1 MGRPVS
7 DNLIKSGPQKLINNV
22 IKISKL
28 TDAFVLNKHISEN
41 YYFINFDE
49 NNFLT
54 IEKILQDKNS
64 KVIVGPLYNQKDL
77 KILAKLSLQ
86 YNNLKIVVASSSAK
100 EDLEQITGLSVSNQV
115 SILPVGVYSE
125 SEIFNFQNQR
135 KLIDNY
141 QFDCLIYFKNRELKS
156 LNEIINF
163 FSDIDL
169 KTNVGDFRLFS
180 RRAIDKILKVGD
192 YEPYLRGVS
201 VWVGYKQVIIPYER
215 QARFSGSTHFSLL
228 KFNSFLRGPLNEFL
242 KWLTSFSN
250 GPLYFIFFNGLI
262 ISFLSIIF
270 IIYGFIIKFFNLSM
284 TGVPGIIILISFFFG
299 ILFLNMGIFGLY
311 LAKIFD
317 QTKNRPRYIIDNI
330 IKKKNSK

>member
-1 MGRPVS
+1 MIKVNIFFDTDYFLSSRKLFSKNVYMSSLFNSIYRTIYNMGRPVS

-54 IEKILQDKNS
+54 IEKILQNKNS

-156 LNEIINF
+156 LNEIISF
-163 FSDIDL
+163 L
-169 KTNVGDFRLFS
+169 KNKNIRYKVLTYGDYKNKQLVKYALKSKFGLILGSTESQGIAINELMATNLPLFV
-180 RRAIDKILKVGD
+180 IDKNINNYENIKLYGTTVPYWSSECGEKILDLNDFKMNFQRFLKN
-192 YEPYLRGVS
+192 YES
-201 VWVGYKQVIIPYER
+201 NTYKPNNLINEKLS
-215 QARFSGSTHFSLL
+215 FE
-228 KFNSFLRGPLNEFL
+228 KFIENIQLEFL
-242 KWLTSFSN
+242 KF
-250 GPLYFIFFNGLI
+250 
-262 ISFLSIIF
+262 
-270 IIYGFIIKFFNLSM
+270 
-284 TGVPGIIILISFFFG
+284 
-299 ILFLNMGIFGLY
+299 
-311 LAKIFD
+311 
-317 QTKNRPRYIIDNI
+317 
-330 IKKKNSK
+330 

>member
-1 MGRPVS
+1 
-7 DNLIKSGPQKLINNV
+7 
-22 IKISKL
+22 
-28 TDAFVLNKHISEN
+28 LNKHISEN

-163 FSDIDL
+163 L
-169 KTNVGDFRLFS
+169 KNKNIRYKVLTYGDYKNKQLVKYALKSKFGLILGSTESQGIAINELMATNLPLFV
-180 RRAIDKILKVGD
+180 IDKNINNYENIKLYGTTVPYWSSECGEKILDLNDFKMNFQRFLKN
-192 YEPYLRGVS
+192 YES
-201 VWVGYKQVIIPYER
+201 NTYKPNNLINEKLS
-215 QARFSGSTHFSLL
+215 FE
-228 KFNSFLRGPLNEFL
+228 KFIENIQLEFL
-242 KWLTSFSN
+242 KF
-250 GPLYFIFFNGLI
+250 
-262 ISFLSIIF
+262 
-270 IIYGFIIKFFNLSM
+270 
-284 TGVPGIIILISFFFG
+284 
-299 ILFLNMGIFGLY
+299 
-311 LAKIFD
+311 
-317 QTKNRPRYIIDNI
+317 
-330 IKKKNSK
+330 

>member
-1 MGRPVS
+1 MIKVNIFFDTNYFLSSRKLFSKNVYMSSLFNSIYRTIYNMGRPVS

-125 SEIFNFQNQR
+125 SEIFYFQNQR

-156 LNEIINF
+156 LNEIISF
-163 FSDIDL
+163 L
-169 KTNVGDFRLFS
+169 KNKNIRYKVLKYGDYKNKQLVKYALKSKFGLILGSTESQGIAINELMATNLPLFV
-180 RRAIDKILKVGD
+180 IDKNINNYENIKLYGTTVPYWSSECGEKILDLNDFKMNFQRFLKN
-192 YEPYLRGVS
+192 YES
-201 VWVGYKQVIIPYER
+201 NTYKPNNLINEKLS
-215 QARFSGSTHFSLL
+215 FE
-228 KFNSFLRGPLNEFL
+228 KFIENIQLEFL
-242 KWLTSFSN
+242 KF
-250 GPLYFIFFNGLI
+250 
-262 ISFLSIIF
+262 
-270 IIYGFIIKFFNLSM
+270 
-284 TGVPGIIILISFFFG
+284 
-299 ILFLNMGIFGLY
+299 
-311 LAKIFD
+311 
-317 QTKNRPRYIIDNI
+317 
-330 IKKKNSK
+330 

>member
-1 MGRPVS
+1 MIKVNIFFDTNYFLSSRKLFSKNVYMSSLFNSIYRTIYNMGRPVS

-156 LNEIINF
+156 LNEIISF
-163 FSDIDL
+163 L
-169 KTNVGDFRLFS
+169 KNKNIRYKVLKYGDYKNKQLVKYALKSKFGLILGSTESQGIAINELMATNLPLFV
-180 RRAIDKILKVGD
+180 IDKNINNYENIKLYGTTVPYWSSECGEKILDLNDFKMNFQRFLKN
-192 YEPYLRGVS
+192 YES
-201 VWVGYKQVIIPYER
+201 NTYKPNNLINEKLS
-215 QARFSGSTHFSLL
+215 FE
-228 KFNSFLRGPLNEFL
+228 KFIENIQLEFL
-242 KWLTSFSN
+242 KF
-250 GPLYFIFFNGLI
+250 
-262 ISFLSIIF
+262 
-270 IIYGFIIKFFNLSM
+270 
-284 TGVPGIIILISFFFG
+284 
-299 ILFLNMGIFGLY
+299 
-311 LAKIFD
+311 
-317 QTKNRPRYIIDNI
+317 
-330 IKKKNSK
+330 

>member
-1 MGRPVS
+1 MIKVNIFFDTDYFLSSRKLFSKNVYMSSLFNSIYRTIYNMGKPIS
-7 DNLIKSGPQKLINNV
+7 DNFIKSGPQKLINNV

-156 LNEIINF
+156 LNEIISF
-163 FSDIDL
+163 L
-169 KTNVGDFRLFS
+169 KNKNIRYKVLTYGDYKNKQLVKYALKSKFGLILGSTESQGIAINELMATNLPLFV
-180 RRAIDKILKVGD
+180 IDKNINNYENIKLHGTTVPYWSSECGEKILDLNDFKMNFQRFLKN
-192 YEPYLRGVS
+192 YES
-201 VWVGYKQVIIPYER
+201 NTYKPNNLINEKLS
-215 QARFSGSTHFSLL
+215 FE
-228 KFNSFLRGPLNEFL
+228 KFIENIQLEFL
-242 KWLTSFSN
+242 KF
-250 GPLYFIFFNGLI
+250 
-262 ISFLSIIF
+262 
-270 IIYGFIIKFFNLSM
+270 
-284 TGVPGIIILISFFFG
+284 
-299 ILFLNMGIFGLY
+299 
-311 LAKIFD
+311 
-317 QTKNRPRYIIDNI
+317 
-330 IKKKNSK
+330 

>member
-1 MGRPVS
+1 MIKVNIFFDTDYFLSSRKLFSKNVYMSSLFNSIYRTIYNMGRPVS

-156 LNEIINF
+156 LNEIISF
-163 FSDIDL
+163 L
-169 KTNVGDFRLFS
+169 KNKNIRYKVLKYGDYKNKQLVKYALKSKFGLILGSTESQGIAINELMATNLPLFV
-180 RRAIDKILKVGD
+180 IDKNINNYENIKLYGTTVPYWSSECGEKILDLNDFKMNFQRFLKN
-192 YEPYLRGVS
+192 YES
-201 VWVGYKQVIIPYER
+201 NTYKPNNLINEKLS
-215 QARFSGSTHFSLL
+215 FE
-228 KFNSFLRGPLNEFL
+228 KFIENIQLEFL
-242 KWLTSFSN
+242 KF
-250 GPLYFIFFNGLI
+250 
-262 ISFLSIIF
+262 
-270 IIYGFIIKFFNLSM
+270 
-284 TGVPGIIILISFFFG
+284 
-299 ILFLNMGIFGLY
+299 
-311 LAKIFD
+311 
-317 QTKNRPRYIIDNI
+317 
-330 IKKKNSK
+330 

>member
-1 MGRPVS
+1 MIKVNIFFDTDYFLSSRKLFSKNVYMSSLFNSIYRTIYNMGRPVS

-156 LNEIINF
+156 LNEIISFLKNKNIRYKVLTYGDYKNKQLVKYALKSKF
-163 FSDIDL
+163 GLILGSTESQGIAINELMATNLPLFVIDKNINNYENLKLYGTTVPYWSSECGEKILDLNDL
-169 KTNVGDFRLFS
+169 KINF
-180 RRAIDKILKVGD
+180 
-192 YEPYLRGVS
+192 
-201 VWVGYKQVIIPYER
+201 Q
-215 QARFSGSTHFSLL
+215 
-228 KFNSFLRGPLNEFL
+228 SFLKNCDLNTY
-242 KWLTSFSN
+242 KPN
-250 GPLYFIFFNGLI
+250 NLI
-262 ISFLSIIF
+262 IEKLSFEKF
-270 IIYGFIIKFFNLSM
+270 IQNIQYEFIKF
-284 TGVPGIIILISFFFG
+284 
-299 ILFLNMGIFGLY
+299 
-311 LAKIFD
+311 
-317 QTKNRPRYIIDNI
+317 
-330 IKKKNSK
+330 

>member
-156 LNEIINF
+156 LNEIISF
-163 FSDIDL
+163 L
-169 KTNVGDFRLFS
+169 KNKNIRYKVLKYGDYKNKQLVKYALKSKFGLILGSTESQGIAINELMATNLPLFV
-180 RRAIDKILKVGD
+180 IDKNINNYENIKLYGTTVPYWSSECGEKILDLNDFKMNFQRFLKN
-192 YEPYLRGVS
+192 YES
-201 VWVGYKQVIIPYER
+201 NTYKPNNLINEKLS
-215 QARFSGSTHFSLL
+215 FE
-228 KFNSFLRGPLNEFL
+228 KFIENIQLEFL
-242 KWLTSFSN
+242 KF
-250 GPLYFIFFNGLI
+250 
-262 ISFLSIIF
+262 
-270 IIYGFIIKFFNLSM
+270 
-284 TGVPGIIILISFFFG
+284 
-299 ILFLNMGIFGLY
+299 
-311 LAKIFD
+311 
-317 QTKNRPRYIIDNI
+317 
-330 IKKKNSK
+330 

>member
-1 MGRPVS
+1 MIKVNIFFDTDYFLSSRKLFSKNVYMSSLFNSIYRTIYNMGRPVS

-156 LNEIINF
+156 LNEIISFLKNKNIRYKVLTYGDYKNKQLVKYALKSKF
-163 FSDIDL
+163 GLILGSTESQGIAINELMATNLPLFVIDKNINNYENIKLHGTTVPYWSSECGEKILDLNDL
-169 KTNVGDFRLFS
+169 KMNFQRF
-180 RRAIDKILKVGD
+180 LKN
-192 YEPYLRGVS
+192 YES
-201 VWVGYKQVIIPYER
+201 NTYKPNNLINEKLS
-215 QARFSGSTHFSLL
+215 FE
-228 KFNSFLRGPLNEFL
+228 KFIENIQLEFL
-242 KWLTSFSN
+242 KF
-250 GPLYFIFFNGLI
+250 
-262 ISFLSIIF
+262 
-270 IIYGFIIKFFNLSM
+270 
-284 TGVPGIIILISFFFG
+284 
-299 ILFLNMGIFGLY
+299 
-311 LAKIFD
+311 
-317 QTKNRPRYIIDNI
+317 
-330 IKKKNSK
+330 

>member
-1 MGRPVS
+1 MIKVNIFFDTDYFLSSRKLFSKNVYMSSLFNSIYRTIYNMGRPVS

-156 LNEIINF
+156 LNEIISF
-163 FSDIDL
+163 L
-169 KTNVGDFRLFS
+169 KNKNIRYKVLTYGDYKNKQLVKYALKSKFGLILGSTESQGIAINELMATNLPLFV
-180 RRAIDKILKVGD
+180 IDKNINNYENIKLYGTTVPYWSSECGEKILDLNDFKMNFQRFLKN
-192 YEPYLRGVS
+192 YES
-201 VWVGYKQVIIPYER
+201 NTYKPNNLINEKLS
-215 QARFSGSTHFSLL
+215 FE
-228 KFNSFLRGPLNEFL
+228 KFIENIQLEFL
-242 KWLTSFSN
+242 KF
-250 GPLYFIFFNGLI
+250 
-262 ISFLSIIF
+262 
-270 IIYGFIIKFFNLSM
+270 
-284 TGVPGIIILISFFFG
+284 
-299 ILFLNMGIFGLY
+299 
-311 LAKIFD
+311 
-317 QTKNRPRYIIDNI
+317 
-330 IKKKNSK
+330 

>member
-1 MGRPVS
+1 MIKVNIFFDTNYFLSSRKLFSKNVYMSSLFNSIYRTIYNMGRPVS

-156 LNEIINF
+156 LNEIISF
-163 FSDIDL
+163 L
-169 KTNVGDFRLFS
+169 KNKNIRYKVLTYGDYKNKQLVKYALKSKFGLILGSTESQGIAINELMATNLPLFV
-180 RRAIDKILKVGD
+180 IDKNINNYENIKLHGTTVPYWSSECGEKILDLNDFKMNFQRFLKN
-192 YEPYLRGVS
+192 YES
-201 VWVGYKQVIIPYER
+201 NTYKPNNLINEKLS
-215 QARFSGSTHFSLL
+215 FE
-228 KFNSFLRGPLNEFL
+228 KFIENIQLEFL
-242 KWLTSFSN
+242 KF
-250 GPLYFIFFNGLI
+250 
-262 ISFLSIIF
+262 
-270 IIYGFIIKFFNLSM
+270 
-284 TGVPGIIILISFFFG
+284 
-299 ILFLNMGIFGLY
+299 
-311 LAKIFD
+311 
-317 QTKNRPRYIIDNI
+317 
-330 IKKKNSK
+330 

>member
-1 MGRPVS
+1 MIKVNIFFDTNYFLSSRKLFSKNVYMSSLFNSIYRTIYNMGRPVS

-54 IEKILQDKNS
+54 IEKTLQDKNS

-156 LNEIINF
+156 LNEIISF
-163 FSDIDL
+163 L
-169 KTNVGDFRLFS
+169 KNKNIRYKVLTYGDYKNKQLVKYALKSKFGLILGSTESQGIAINELMATNLPLFV
-180 RRAIDKILKVGD
+180 IDKNINNYENLKLYGTTVPYWSSECGEKILDLNDFKMNFQRFLKN
-192 YEPYLRGVS
+192 YES
-201 VWVGYKQVIIPYER
+201 NTYKPNNLINEKLS
-215 QARFSGSTHFSLL
+215 FE
-228 KFNSFLRGPLNEFL
+228 KFIENIQLEFL
-242 KWLTSFSN
+242 KF
-250 GPLYFIFFNGLI
+250 
-262 ISFLSIIF
+262 
-270 IIYGFIIKFFNLSM
+270 
-284 TGVPGIIILISFFFG
+284 
-299 ILFLNMGIFGLY
+299 
-311 LAKIFD
+311 
-317 QTKNRPRYIIDNI
+317 
-330 IKKKNSK
+330 

>member
-1 MGRPVS
+1 MIKVNIFFDTNYFLSSRKLFSKNVYMSSLFNSIYRTIYNMGRPVS

-77 KILAKLSLQ
+77 KILAKLILQ

-156 LNEIINF
+156 LNEIISF
-163 FSDIDL
+163 L
-169 KTNVGDFRLFS
+169 KNKNIRYKVLTYGDYKNKQLVKYALKSKFGLILGSTESQGIAINELMATNLPLFV
-180 RRAIDKILKVGD
+180 IDKNINNYENIKLYGTTVPYWSSECGEKILDLNDFKMNFQRFLKN
-192 YEPYLRGVS
+192 YES
-201 VWVGYKQVIIPYER
+201 NTYKPNNLINEKLS
-215 QARFSGSTHFSLL
+215 FE
-228 KFNSFLRGPLNEFL
+228 KFIENIQLEFL
-242 KWLTSFSN
+242 KF
-250 GPLYFIFFNGLI
+250 
-262 ISFLSIIF
+262 
-270 IIYGFIIKFFNLSM
+270 
-284 TGVPGIIILISFFFG
+284 
-299 ILFLNMGIFGLY
+299 
-311 LAKIFD
+311 
-317 QTKNRPRYIIDNI
+317 
-330 IKKKNSK
+330 